1 MINPLR
7 RCSNPKCVSKS
18 NRFAKYVKQ
27 KLFDLKEEIGK
38 SIFTAETSAL
48 LSQQLIEQLD
58 RKAARLKKNSK
69 APSINRIWLTFIE
82 PSTPNRRI
90 YILYKHPLN
99 ILHYRLYPGP
109 SNLNNLKRIEIIQ
122 CVFWSQWNQ

>member
-27 KLFDLKEEIGK
+27 KLIDLKEEIGK

-69 APSINRIWLTFIE
+69 APSINRI
-82 PSTPNRRI
+82 
-90 YILYKHPLN
+90 
-99 ILHYRLYPGP
+99 
-109 SNLNNLKRIEIIQ
+109 
-122 CVFWSQWNQ
+122 